1 MAKTILVTGHAG
13 FIGSHLTAKLLDARN
28 KVIGVDN
35 FNDFYEPKRKQAN
48 VAPFLKNP
56 NFRQYELDILDLN
69 GLKRVFEDQSI
80 DTVIHL
86 AARAGVRPSI
96 VNPMLY
102 EEVNVKGTLNILETM
117 RQFRIKH
124 LVFGSSS
131 SVYGNQTKV
140 PFAEADPVNQPVSP
154 YAATK
159 KAAEML
165 CYTYSYLHQI
175 QTTCLRFFTV
185 YGPAGRPDMAP
196 YLFTEKILKGESII
210 RYGDGKSSRDYT
222 YVDDIVSGI
231 AAAIDKPFD
240 FEIINLGNH
249 QPVTLNDFVALIE
262 KLTGKKAKIE
272 ENPRNPADV
281 LTTYADI
288 AKAKKLLDWE
298 PKTKLED
305 GLKLFID
312 WYTVTAPGR

>member
-13 FIGSHLTAKLLDARN
+13 FIGSHLTAKLLESGN
-28 KVIGVDN
+28 KVVGVDN
-35 FNDFYEPKRKQAN
+35 FNDFYSPARKRAN
-48 VAPFLKNP
+48 VAPFLTNP
-56 NFRQYELDILDLN
+56 NFKQYELDILDAG
-69 GLKRVFEDQSI
+69 GLKRVFEDQTI
-80 DTVIHL
+80 NTVVHL

-96 VNPMLY
+96 VNPGLY

-117 RQFRIKH
+117 RQFNVKH

-140 PFAEADPVNQPVSP
+140 PFAETDPVNEPVSP

-159 KAAEML
+159 KAGEML
-165 CYTYSYLHQI
+165 CYTYSYLHKIQI
-175 QTTCLRFFTV
+175 TCLRFFTV

-222 YVDDIVSGI
+222 YVNDIVFGI
-231 AAAIDKPFD
+231 VAAVDKPFD

-249 QPVTLNDFVALIE
+249 QPVTLNDFIALVE
-262 KLTGKKAKIE
+262 KLTGKKAEIM

-288 AKAKKLLDWE
+288 LKAKKLLDWE

-312 WYTVTAPGR
+312 WYKQSA

>member
-13 FIGSHLTAKLLDARN
+13 FIGSHLTAKLLTAGHQ
-28 KVIGVDN
+28 VVGVDN
-35 FNDFYEPKRKQAN
+35 FNDFYSPARKRAN

-56 NFRQYELDILDLN
+56 KFKQYELDILDAD

-80 DTVIHL
+80 DTIVHL

-96 VNPMLY
+96 ANPSLY

-117 RQFRIKH
+117 RQFQVKH
-124 LVFGSSS
+124 LIFGSSS

-140 PFAEADPVNQPVSP
+140 PFTETDPVNQPVSP

-165 CYTYSYLHQI
+165 GYTYSYLHQL

-210 RYGDGKSSRDYT
+210 RYGDGSSSRDYT
-222 YVDDIVSGI
+222 FVDDIVTGI
-231 AAAIDKPFD
+231 VATVDKPFD
-240 FEIINLGNH
+240 FEVINLGNH
-249 QPVTLNDFVALIE
+249 QPVKLTDFIATIE

-272 ENPRNPADV
+272 ETPRNPADV

-288 AKAKKLLDWE
+288 TKAKKLLGWE

-305 GLKLFID
+305 GMKQFID
-312 WYTVTAPGR
+312 WFKQSA